1 MHMLSLAW
9 KNLRGRPARSALT
22 VAGLAVAVAVVVS
35 LVGLSQSLESSFLA
49 LYTRRGADLVVQR
62 RGGTVQLAKGLP
74 LALADRIARMPGVK
88 QVIRGLMDMV
98 AFEKEG
104 LLMVIV
110 NGWEADCPV
119 LDRVSLTAGRRLRA
133 GDRRR
138 VMLGRI
144 LAANLGKRPGDS
156 IELYGQRFEV
166 VGVFDSF
173 SVYESG
179 AVFMLMD
186 ELQRQMDRRGQATGF
201 VVQVAPAGDPAVIA
215 RVRRQIEALDPD
227 IAATPCAEFVR
238 SLQQMQVA
246 RVMSWVA
253 AAIAVLIG
261 ASGLFN
267 TMAMAVHE
275 RRPEIG
281 AFRAMGWRRRQ
292 VVGLIVAE
300 ALLLAAAGA
309 VLGSALGLSVLSGLS
324 HLRATSGLVQ
334 GDWPLAAVAEGT
346 LLAFLMAALGAA
358 WPALRVTAEEPVDAL
373 AGR

>member
-1 MHMLSLAW
+1 MNMLSLAW
-9 KNLRGRPARSALT
+9 KNLRRRPARSVLT
-22 VAGLAVAVAVVVS
+22 IVGLSVAVAVVVS

-74 LALADRIARMPGVK
+74 LKLADRIEKMPGVK
-88 QVIRGLMDMV
+88 EVIRGLMDMV
-98 AFEKEG
+98 AFEKQG
-104 LLMVIV
+104 LFMVIV

-119 LDRVSLTAGRRLRA
+119 LDRVQITAGRRLQK

-156 IELYGQRFEV
+156 VELYSRQFEV
-166 VGVFDSF
+166 VGIFDSF

-179 AVFMLMD
+179 AVFMLME
-186 ELQRQMDRRGQATGF
+186 ELQQQMDRPGQATGF
-201 VVQVAPAGDPAVIA
+201 VVQVTPAGDARVIE
-215 RVRRQIEALDPD
+215 RVRRDIEALDPA

-238 SLQQMQVA
+238 SLKQMQVTRA
-246 RVMSWVA
+246 MSWVA
-253 AAIAVLIG
+253 AAIAALIG
-261 ASGLFN
+261 AIGVLN
-267 TMAMAVHE
+267 TMAMSVLE

-281 AFRAMGWRRRQ
+281 AFRAMGWRKRQ
-292 VVGLIVAE
+292 VVQLIVTE
-300 ALLLAAAGA
+300 SLLLAAAGA
-309 VLGSALGLSVLSGLS
+309 IMGTALGLSVLSGLS

-334 GDWPLAAVAEGT
+334 GDWPVSAIVEGT

-358 WPALRVTAEEPVDAL
+358 WPALRVTAEQPVEAL
-373 AGR
+373 LGR

>member
-1 MHMLSLAW
+1 MNMLALAW
-9 KNLRGRPARSALT
+9 KNLRRRPARSALT
-22 VAGLAVAVAVVVS
+22 IVGLSVAVSVVVS

-74 LALADRIARMPGVK
+74 LAMADRIQKMPGVAE
-88 QVIRGLMDMV
+88 VIRGLMDMV
-98 AFEKEG
+98 AFEKQG
-104 LLMVIV
+104 LFMVIV

-119 LDRVSLTAGRRLRA
+119 LDRVQVTAGRRLQK

-156 IELYGQRFEV
+156 VELYSQRFEV

-186 ELQRQMDRRGQATGF
+186 ELQQQMDRPGQATGF
-201 VVQVAPAGDPAVIA
+201 VVQVVPAGDARVIA
-215 RVRRQIEALDPD
+215 RVRRDIEALDPA

-238 SLQQMQVA
+238 SLKQMQVTRA
-246 RVMSWVA
+246 MSWVA
-253 AAIAVLIG
+253 AVIAAVIG
-261 ASGLFN
+261 AIGVLN
-267 TMAMAVHE
+267 TMAMSVLE

-281 AFRAMGWRRRQ
+281 AFLAMGWRKRQ
-292 VVGLIVAE
+292 VIQLIVTE

-309 VLGSALGLSVLSGLS
+309 AIGTVLGLSILSGLS
-324 HLRATSGLVQ
+324 HVRATSGLVQ
-334 GDWPLAAVAEGT
+334 GDWPISAILEGA

-358 WPALRVTAEEPVDAL
+358 GPALRVTAERPAEAL
-373 AGR
+373 LGR

>member
-1 MHMLSLAW
+1 MNMLTLAW
-9 KNLRGRPARSALT
+9 KNLRRRPARSALT
-22 VAGLAVAVAVVVS
+22 IVGLSVAVAVVVS

-74 LALADRIARMPGVK
+74 LKLADRIEKMPGVK
-88 QVIRGLMDMV
+88 EVIRGLMDMV
-98 AFEKEG
+98 AFEKQG
-104 LLMVIV
+104 LFMVIV

-119 LDRVSLTAGRRLRA
+119 LDRVQITAGRRLQK

-156 IELYGQRFEV
+156 VELYSQQFEV

-179 AVFMLMD
+179 AVFMLME
-186 ELQRQMDRRGQATGF
+186 ELQQQMDRPGQATGF
-201 VVQVAPAGDPAVIA
+201 VVQVAPAGDARVIE
-215 RVRRQIEALDPD
+215 RVRRDIEALDPA

-238 SLQQMQVA
+238 SLKQMQVTRA
-246 RVMSWVA
+246 MSWVA
-253 AAIAVLIG
+253 AAIAALIG
-261 ASGLFN
+261 AIGVLN
-267 TMAMAVHE
+267 TMAMSVLE

-281 AFRAMGWRRRQ
+281 AFRAMGWRKRQ
-292 VVGLIVAE
+292 VVQLIVTE

-309 VLGSALGLSVLSGLS
+309 VLGTALGLSVLSGLS

-334 GDWPLAAVAEGT
+334 GDWPISAMVEGT

-358 WPALRVTAEEPVDAL
+358 WPALRVTAEQPVEAL
-373 AGR
+373 LGR

>member
-1 MHMLSLAW
+1 MNMLALAW
-9 KNLRGRPARSALT
+9 KNLRRRPARSALT
-22 VAGLAVAVAVVVS
+22 IVGLSVAVAVVVS

-74 LALADRIARMPGVK
+74 LKLADRIEKMPGVK
-88 QVIRGLMDMV
+88 EVIRGLMDMV
-98 AFEKEG
+98 AFEKQG
-104 LLMVIV
+104 LFMVIV

-119 LDRVSLTAGRRLRA
+119 FDRVQITAGRRLQK

-156 IELYGQRFEV
+156 VELYSQQFEV

-179 AVFMLMD
+179 AVFMLME
-186 ELQRQMDRRGQATGF
+186 ELQQQMDRPGQATGF
-201 VVQVAPAGDPAVIA
+201 VVQVAPAGDARVIE
-215 RVRRQIEALDPD
+215 RVRRDIEALDPA

-238 SLQQMQVA
+238 SLKQMQVTRA
-246 RVMSWVA
+246 MSWVA
-253 AAIAVLIG
+253 AAIAALIG
-261 ASGLFN
+261 AVGVLN
-267 TMAMAVHE
+267 TMAMSVLE
-275 RRPEIG
+275 RRAEIG
-281 AFRAMGWRRRQ
+281 AFRAMGWRKRQ
-292 VVGLIVAE
+292 VVQLIVTE

-309 VLGSALGLSVLSGLS
+309 VMGTVLGLSILSGLS
-324 HLRATSGLVQ
+324 HLRATSGMVQ
-334 GDWPLAAVAEGT
+334 GDWPISAIVEGT

-358 WPALRVTAEEPVDAL
+358 WPALRVTAEQPVEAL
-373 AGR
+373 LGR